1 MMNRITGFDVIA
13 IVGCLKGVQTDQLNE
28 LVMGEEDLASFNP
41 NALRQIVRRLKDL
54 EEGYHPYPTMMGG
67 ETPRFDFSA
76 EYAHAE
82 ELIEM
87 LEKDD

>member
-54 EEGYHPYPTMMGG
+54 EESYDDGG
-67 ETPRFDFSA
+67 ETPRFDFSR

>member
-1 MMNRITGFDVIA
+1 MTDQITGFDVIA
-13 IVGCLKGVQTDQLNE
+13 IVGYLKGVQTDQLNE

-54 EEGYHPYPTMMGG
+54 EESYDDGR
-67 ETPRFDFSA
+67 ENPRFDFSR
-76 EYAHAE
+76 EYAYAE